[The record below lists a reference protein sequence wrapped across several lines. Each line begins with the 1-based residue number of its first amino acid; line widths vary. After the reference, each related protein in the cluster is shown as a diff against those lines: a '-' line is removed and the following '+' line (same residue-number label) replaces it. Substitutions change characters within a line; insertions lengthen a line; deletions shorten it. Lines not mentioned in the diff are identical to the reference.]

1 MADCSKREVKAK
13 SDLDN
18 VLDSVKEEEKERKA
32 TLKSIENTEK
42 LISSKSEVDLVIF
55 NCLLELIDSGRGKLS
70 RYQF

>member
-55 NCLLELIDSGRGKLS
+55 NCLLELFDSGRSKLS

>member
-55 NCLLELIDSGRGKLS
+55 NC
-70 RYQF
+70 